1 MSCPIWKA
9 IQSKMREAAYEATG
23 AVERDSDIVR
33 SLGTA
38 GTAFFGSFYEL
49 REIQR
54 RAIPPIRAGR
64 NVLVASATASGKTE
78 AILAPLIART
88 LEEAPWNVP
97 RVRVLLIAPTRALVN
112 DLTVRIEGPL
122 NRLGVTCGRQT
133 SDHRDKDKT
142 PFVLVTTPESF
153 DSMLVRD
160 ARLHAG
166 RMVDHLLAGVMS
178 VFVDEAHLFDGTA
191 RGDQLSWLLGR
202 LRRLRRLDVEQATG
216 GRSLAFQ
223 LSAGSATVSDP
234 EGLASRLLDAEAEVV
249 RVEGTREIEV
259 FGPTDASGWFPIEPS
274 MEIATL
280 RDRLEPVPGP
290 EFAEEAGRRIWQALS
305 DDDEYMRKA
314 LVFVPTRRLCDTF
327 SAHLSGALRRRRE
340 LKVFAH
346 HGSLSRNRRE
356 RAERGFASARDAVLV
371 ATTTLEVGVDIGD
384 VDLVALVGAPPDT
397 RSLLQRIGRAGRRIG
412 RTRVLALPRSEIEQ
426 AALASMLL
434 SARDGAL
441 EPQGYGRRWSVF
453 VQQAAS
459 FVAQG
464 RPRGRRCSDLLGLAR
479 DIWPEESAGT
489 ADAIVGNLLNSECLV
504 EHHGRLA
511 LGESWA
517 DAFDEGG
524 RGMHANLDSSGGG
537 IPVVDASTGETVA
550 HVAQRPTGGRDLA
563 LGGQRWD
570 VQEGGGGEILLKP
583 KGVGGA
589 REGFQYMA
597 RSAPTG
603 LEYAV
608 HVRRGL
614 GLGESDAPIL
624 DCPDGPIWLHFG
636 GSGFQTLLCALMPDL
651 RPTAGLAGIAVAG
664 GRIDGTLLGELAS
677 QEAALHRAIES
688 HFAVLEP
695 VLSVGPFQRHLPE
708 EYRRRVVDKL
718 IDVPAFQ
725 RWLRTRHVWEMTR
738 DDPRWSPVE
747 AALHAGA

>member
-1 MSCPIWKA
+1 MSNVHDEGA
-9 IQSKMREAAYEATG
+9 REIAG
-23 AVERDSDIVR
+23 VMGSDSDIVK
-33 SLGTA
+33 SLGTV
-38 GTAFFGSFYEL
+38 GTAFFGSFCEL

-54 RAIPPIRAGR
+54 RAVPPIRLGR

-88 LEEAPWNVP
+88 LEEAPGEVP

-112 DLTVRIEGPL
+112 DLTARVEGPL

-133 SDHRDKDKT
+133 SDHRDKGKE

-160 ARLHAG
+160 AKLQAG

-178 VFVDEAHLFDGTA
+178 VFVDEAHLFDGTP

-202 LRRLRRLDVEQATG
+202 LRRLRRLNVERTTG
-216 GRSLAFQ
+216 GRPLALQ
-223 LSAGSATVSDP
+223 LCAGSATVSDP
-234 EGLASRLLDAEAEVV
+234 KGLADRLVDTGAEVV
-249 RVEGTREIEV
+249 RVEGLREVEM
-259 FGPTDASGWFPIEPS
+259 FGPSNAPGWISLDPS
-274 MEIATL
+274 MDIATL
-280 RDRLEPVPGP
+280 CDQLEPVPSAG
-290 EFAEEAGRRIWQALS
+290 FAEEAGHRIWQALS
-305 DDDEYMRKA
+305 NDGDFMRKA
-314 LVFVPTRRLCDTF
+314 LVFVPTRQLCDTF
-327 SAHLSGALRRRRE
+327 SAHLFGALRRRRE
-340 LKVFAH
+340 LKVLAH

-356 RAERGFASARDAVLV
+356 HAERDFASARDAVLV

-434 SARDGAL
+434 SARDGVL
-441 EPQGYGRRWSVF
+441 ERWGYGCRWSVF

-464 RPRGRRCSDLLGLAR
+464 KPRGRRRSDLLELAH
-479 DIWPEESAGT
+479 DVWPEESTGT
-489 ADAIVGNLLNSECLV
+489 ADAIVENLLNTEYLV
-504 EHHGRLA
+504 QHHGRLS

-524 RGMHANLDSSGGG
+524 KGMHANLDSSGGG

-550 HVAQRPTGGRDLA
+550 HVAKRPAEARDLA

-570 VQEGGGGEILLKP
+570 VQEGGTGEILLKP
-583 KGVGGA
+583 KGAGST
-589 REGFQYMA
+589 REGFRYIA

-603 LEYAV
+603 FEYAV
-608 HVRRGL
+608 HVRRGF
-614 GLGESDAPIL
+614 GLSESDAPIVHS
-624 DCPDGPIWLHFG
+624 PHGQIWLHFG
-636 GSGFQTLLCALMPDL
+636 GSGFQTLLCALVPHL
-651 RPTAGLAGIAVAG
+651 RPIGSLAGLAVAE
-664 GRIDGTLLGELAS
+664 GRVDGTLLAQLAS
-677 QEAALHRAIES
+677 RKERIDRTVES
-688 HFAVLEP
+688 HFAALES
-695 VLSVGPFQRHLPE
+695 VLSVGPFERYLPVE
-708 EYRRRVVDKL
+708 CRQRVVMELLD
-718 IDVPAFQ
+718 IPAF
-725 RWLRTRHVWEMTR
+725 RCWLRTRHVWEMVQ
-738 DDPRWSPVE
+738 DDPWWIHVQT
-747 AALHAGA
+747 ALLA

>member
-1 MSCPIWKA
+1 MESD
-9 IQSKMREAAYEATG
+9 G
-23 AVERDSDIVR
+23 DIVR
-33 SLGTA
+33 SLGTLGA
-38 GTAFFGSFYEL
+38 AFFGSFREL

-54 RAIPPIRAGR
+54 RAVPPIRSGR

-88 LEEAPWNVP
+88 LEETPGDLP
-97 RVRVLLIAPTRALVN
+97 RIRVLLIAPTRALVN
-112 DLTVRIEGPL
+112 DLSARIEGPL

-133 SDHRDKDKT
+133 SDHRDKGKA

-160 ARLHAG
+160 ARLCAG
-166 RMVDHLLAGVMS
+166 RVVDHLLAAVTS
-178 VFVDEAHLFDGTA
+178 VFVDEAHLFDGTT
-191 RGDQLSWLLGR
+191 RGDQLNWLLGR
-202 LRRLRRLDVEQATG
+202 LRRLRQLNVERATG
-216 GRSLAFQ
+216 GRPPALQ
-223 LSAGSATVSDP
+223 LCAGSATVGDP
-234 EGLASRLLDAEAEVV
+234 EGLAGRLLDSEAEVV

-259 FGPTDASGWFPIEPS
+259 FGPPDASGWFPLEPS

-280 RDRLEPVPGP
+280 RDRLEPVPST
-290 EFAEEAGRRIWQALS
+290 ELAEEAGRRIWEALS
-305 DDDEYMRKA
+305 NDGDNMRKA
-314 LVFVPTRRLCDTF
+314 LVFVPTRRLCDTL
-327 SAHLSGALRRRRE
+327 SAHLSGALPRRRKLE
-340 LKVFAH
+340 VFAH

-356 RAERGFASARDAVLV
+356 RAEHGLASARDAVLV

-384 VDLVALVGAPPDT
+384 VDLVALIGAPPDT

-412 RTRVLALPRSEIEQ
+412 RTRVLALPRSEIER

-434 SARDGAL
+434 SARDGVL
-441 EPQGYGRRWSVF
+441 EPRGYGRRWSVF
-453 VQQAAS
+453 VQQTAS

-464 RPRGRRCSDLLGLAR
+464 SPRGRRRSDLLELAR
-479 DIWPEESAGT
+479 GVWPEESAGT
-489 ADAIVGNLLNSECLV
+489 ADAIVENLLNTECLV

-537 IPVVDASTGETVA
+537 IPVVDASTGETIA
-550 HVAQRPTGGRDLA
+550 HVAQRPAEDRDLA

-583 KGVGGA
+583 KGVGGT
-589 REGFQYMA
+589 REGFRYVA

-624 DCPDGPIWLHFG
+624 DSPNGPIWLHFG
-636 GSGFQTLLCALMPDL
+636 GSGFQTLLCALVPDV
-651 RPTAGLAGIAVAG
+651 RPIGGLAGLAVAG
-664 GRIDGTLLGELAS
+664 RRIDGTLLGELAS
-677 QEAALHRAIES
+677 RKAGLDHAVESHYAALES
-688 HFAVLEP
+688 
-695 VLSVGPFQRHLPE
+695 VLSVGPFQRYLPDE
-708 EYRRRVVDKL
+708 CRRRVVAEL

-725 RWLRTRHVWEMTR
+725 CWLRTRDVWEMTG
-738 DDPRWSPVE
+738 DDPRWAHVRN
-747 AALHAGA
+747 ALLA

>member
-1 MSCPIWKA
+1 MH
-9 IQSKMREAAYEATG
+9 EDAYETTG
-23 AVERDSDIVR
+23 AMELDSDIVR

-88 LEEAPWNVP
+88 LKGAPRDIP

-112 DLTVRIEGPL
+112 DLTARIEGPL

-133 SDHRDKDKT
+133 SDHRDKGKT

-160 ARLHAG
+160 ARLQAG
-166 RMVDHLLAGVMS
+166 RVVDHLLAGVMS

-202 LRRLRRLDVEQATG
+202 LRRLRQLDVEQPTG
-216 GRSLAFQ
+216 SRSLALQ
-223 LSAGSATVSDP
+223 LCAGSATVSDP
-234 EGLASRLLDAEAEVV
+234 EGLASRLLGSEAEVV
-249 RVEGTREIEV
+249 RVEGTREVEV
-259 FGPTDASGWFPIEPS
+259 FGPTDASGWFPLEPS
-274 MEIATL
+274 MEIAAL
-280 RDRLEPVPGP
+280 RDRLEPMPGP

-305 DDDEYMRKA
+305 NDDEYMRKA
-314 LVFVPTRRLCDTF
+314 LVFVPTRRLCDTL
-327 SAHLSGALRRRRE
+327 SAHLSDSLRRRRE
-340 LKVFAH
+340 LEVFAH

-356 RAERGFASARDAVLV
+356 RAERGFASGRDAVLV

-426 AALASMLL
+426 AAIASMLL
-434 SARDGAL
+434 SARDGVL
-441 EPQGYGRRWSVF
+441 EPRGYGRRWSVF
-453 VQQAAS
+453 VQQTAS

-479 DIWPEESAGT
+479 DVWPEESTGT
-489 ADAIVGNLLNSECLV
+489 ADAIVENLLNTECLV

-550 HVAQRPTGGRDLA
+550 HVAQRPTEGRDLA

-597 RSAPTG
+597 RCAPTG

-614 GLGESDAPIL
+614 GLDESDAPIL

-651 RPTAGLAGIAVAG
+651 RPTAGLAGLAVAG
-664 GRIDGTLLGELAS
+664 GRINGTIMGELAS
-677 QEAALHRAIES
+677 RESALHQAVEG
-688 HFAVLEP
+688 HFAALEP

-708 EYRRRVVDKL
+708 ECRRRVVEEL
-718 IDVPAFQ
+718 IDVPAF
-725 RWLRTRHVWEMTR
+725 RHWLRTRRVWELTR
-738 DDPRWSPVE
+738 NDPRWTLVE
-747 AALHAGA
+747 GALRAGT

>member
-1 MSCPIWKA
+1 MGLVTNVH
-9 IQSKMREAAYEATG
+9 EANAQGNGGVVAS
-23 AVERDSDIVR
+23 DHDIVK

-38 GTAFFGSFYEL
+38 GTAFFGSFREL

-88 LEEAPWNVP
+88 LKEAPRDVP

-112 DLTVRIEGPL
+112 DLTARIEGPL
-122 NRLGVTCGRQT
+122 NRLGVTRGRQT
-133 SDHRDKDKT
+133 SDHRDKGKT

-160 ARLHAG
+160 ARLQAG

-216 GRSLAFQ
+216 DRLLALQ
-223 LSAGSATVSDP
+223 LCAGSATVSDP
-234 EGLASRLLDAEAEVV
+234 EGLASRLLDTEAEVV
-249 RVEGTREIEV
+249 RVEGTREVEV
-259 FGPTDASGWFPIEPS
+259 FGPTDASGWFPLEPS

-290 EFAEEAGRRIWQALS
+290 EFAEEAGQRIWQALS
-305 DDDEYMRKA
+305 NDDEYMRKV

-327 SAHLSGALRRRRE
+327 SAHLSDALRRRRE
-340 LKVFAH
+340 LEVFAH
-346 HGSLSRNRRE
+346 HGSLSQNRRE
-356 RAERGFASARDAVLV
+356 RAERDFASARDAVLV

-426 AALASMLL
+426 AALTSMLL
-434 SARDGAL
+434 SARDGVL
-441 EPQGYGRRWSVF
+441 EPRGYGRRWSVF
-453 VQQAAS
+453 VQQTAS

-464 RPRGRRCSDLLGLAR
+464 RPRGRRCSDLLALAR
-479 DIWPEESAGT
+479 DVWPEEPAGT
-489 ADAIVGNLLNSECLV
+489 ADSIVENLLNTECLV

-511 LGESWA
+511 LGELWA
-517 DAFDEGG
+517 DAFDESG
-524 RGMHANLDSSGGG
+524 RGMHANFDSSGGG

-550 HVAQRPTGGRDLA
+550 HVAQRPAEGRDLA

-570 VQEGGGGEILLKP
+570 VQEGGSGEILLKP

-603 LEYAV
+603 FEYAV

-624 DCPDGPIWLHFG
+624 DCPGGPIWLHFG

-651 RPTAGLAGIAVAG
+651 RPTAGLAGLAVSG
-664 GRIDGTLLGELAS
+664 GRIDGTLLGELTS
-677 QEAALHRAIES
+677 RESALHQAVDS
-688 HFAVLEP
+688 HFADLEP

-708 EYRRRVVDKL
+708 ECRRRVVEEL
-718 IDVPAFQ
+718 IDVPAFR
-725 RWLRTRHVWEMTR
+725 RWLKTRHVWEMTR
-738 DDPRWSPVE
+738 DDHGWPLVE
-747 AALHAGA
+747 AALPAGN

>member
-1 MSCPIWKA
+1 MSRPTSTA
-9 IQSKMREAAYEATG
+9 TVPNAHDEDARENAGVMTS
-23 AVERDSDIVR
+23 DSDIVG
-33 SLGTA
+33 SLGTV
-38 GTAFFGSFYEL
+38 GTAFFGSFREL

-54 RAIPPIRAGR
+54 RAVPPIRSGR

-88 LEEAPWNVP
+88 LGEVPAGVP

-112 DLTVRIEGPL
+112 DLTARIEGPL
-122 NRLGVTCGRQT
+122 TRLGVTCGRQT
-133 SDHRDKDKT
+133 SDHRDKGKA

-160 ARLHAG
+160 ARLQAG
-166 RMVDHLLAGVMS
+166 AVVDHLLAGVMS

-202 LRRLRRLDVEQATG
+202 LRRLRQLHVERATG
-216 GRSLAFQ
+216 SRPLALQ
-223 LSAGSATVSDP
+223 LCAGSATVSDSK
-234 EGLASRLLDAEAEVV
+234 GLAGRLLGTEAEVV
-249 RVEGTREIEV
+249 RVEGTREVEV
-259 FGPTDASGWFPIEPS
+259 FGPPGASGWYSLQES
-274 MEIATL
+274 MQIATL
-280 RDRLEPVPGP
+280 RDRLEPVSSAG
-290 EFAEEAGRRIWQALS
+290 FAEEAARRIWQALS
-305 DDDEYMRKA
+305 NDGDYVRKA

-327 SAHLSGALRRRRE
+327 SAHLSGALPRRRE

-346 HGSLSRNRRE
+346 HGSLFRNRRE

-384 VDLVALVGAPPDT
+384 VDLVALIGAPPDT

-412 RTRVLALPRSEIEQ
+412 RTRVLALPRSEIER

-434 SARDGAL
+434 SARDGVL
-441 EPQGYGRRWSVF
+441 EPRGYGRRWSVF

-464 RPRGRRCSDLLGLAR
+464 RPRGRRRSDLRELAH
-479 DIWPEESAGT
+479 DVWPEESGGT
-489 ADAIVGNLLNSECLV
+489 ADSIVENLLDTECLV

-517 DAFDEGG
+517 DTFDEGG
-524 RGMHANLDSSGGG
+524 RGIHANLDSSGGG

-550 HVAQRPTGGRDLA
+550 HVAQRPAEDRDLA

-570 VQEGGGGEILLKP
+570 VQAGGGGEILLKP
-583 KGVGGA
+583 KGAGGT
-589 REGFQYMA
+589 REGFRYAA

-614 GLGESDAPIL
+614 GLSDSDAPVL
-624 DCPDGPIWLHFG
+624 DSPDGRIWLHFG
-636 GSGFQTLLCALMPDL
+636 GSGFQTLLCALVPDI
-651 RPTAGLAGIAVAG
+651 RPIGGLAGLAVAG
-664 GRIDGTLLGELAS
+664 GPIDGTLLCELAS
-677 QEAALHRAIES
+677 RTARLGHAVES
-688 HFAVLEP
+688 HFADLEP
-695 VLSVGPFQRHLPE
+695 VLSVGPFQRHLPDE
-708 EYRRRVVDKL
+708 CRRRIVVDL
-718 IDVPAFQ
+718 FDVPAFR
-725 RWLRTRHVWEMTR
+725 RWLTTRRVWEMAGN
-738 DDPRWSPVE
+738 DPRWTRVQ
-747 AALHAGA
+747 AALLA

>member
-1 MSCPIWKA
+1 MES
-9 IQSKMREAAYEATG
+9 
-23 AVERDSDIVR
+23 DSDIVR
-33 SLGTA
+33 SLGTV
-38 GTAFFGSFYEL
+38 GTAFFGSFPEL

-54 RAIPPIRAGR
+54 RAVPPIRSGR

-88 LEEAPWNVP
+88 LEEAPGDVP

-112 DLTVRIEGPL
+112 DLTARIERPL

-133 SDHRDKDKT
+133 SDHRDKGKA

-160 ARLHAG
+160 ARLQAG
-166 RMVDHLLAGVMS
+166 RVVDHLLAGVMS

-191 RGDQLSWLLGR
+191 RGDQLSWLFGR
-202 LRRLRRLDVEQATG
+202 LRRLRRLNVKRATG
-216 GRSLAFQ
+216 GRPLALQ
-223 LSAGSATVSDP
+223 LCAGSATVSDP
-234 EGLASRLLDAEAEVV
+234 EGLAGQLLDTEAEVV
-249 RVEGTREIEV
+249 RVEGTREVEV
-259 FGPTDASGWFPIEPS
+259 FGPRDASGWFPLEPS

-280 RDRLEPVPGP
+280 RDRLEPVPSAG
-290 EFAEEAGRRIWQALS
+290 FAEEAGRRIWQALS
-305 DDDEYMRKA
+305 NDGDYMRKV

-327 SAHLSGALRRRRE
+327 SAHLSGALPRWRE
-340 LKVFAH
+340 LEVFAH

-384 VDLVALVGAPPDT
+384 VDLVALIGAPPDT
-397 RSLLQRIGRAGRRIG
+397 RALLQRIGRAGRRIG
-412 RTRVLALPRSEIEQ
+412 RTRVLALPRSEIEH

-434 SARDGAL
+434 SARDGVL
-441 EPQGYGRRWSVF
+441 EPRGYGRRWSVF
-453 VQQAAS
+453 VQQTAS

-464 RPRGRRCSDLLGLAR
+464 RLRGRRRSDLLELAR
-479 DIWPEESAGT
+479 DVWPEELAGT
-489 ADAIVGNLLNSECLV
+489 ADAIVENLLNTECLV

-550 HVAQRPTGGRDLA
+550 HVAQWPAEDRDLA

-583 KGVGGA
+583 KGAGGT
-589 REGFQYMA
+589 REGFRYAA

-624 DCPDGPIWLHFG
+624 DSPDGPIWLHFG
-636 GSGFQTLLCALMPDL
+636 GSRFQTLLCALVPDL
-651 RPTAGLAGIAVAG
+651 RPIGGLAGLAVAG
-664 GRIDGTLLGELAS
+664 SRIDGTLLGELAS
-677 QEAALHRAIES
+677 RKAGLGHAIES
-688 HFAVLEP
+688 HFAALEL
-695 VLSVGPFQRHLPE
+695 VLSVGPFQRHLPDE
-708 EYRRRVVDKL
+708 CRRKVVAEL
-718 IDVPAFQ
+718 IDVPAFR

-738 DDPRWSPVE
+738 DEPCWEHVQT
-747 AALHAGA
+747 ALLA

>member
-1 MSCPIWKA
+1 MRMHAKRREPWKVT
-9 IQSKMREAAYEATG
+9 AT
-23 AVERDSDIVR
+23 S
-33 SLGTA
+33 SNLSGTV
-38 GTAFFGSFYEL
+38 GTAFFGSFREL

-54 RAIPPIRAGR
+54 RAVPPIRSGR

-88 LEEAPWNVP
+88 LEDAPRDLP

-112 DLTVRIEGPL
+112 DLSARIEGPL

-133 SDHRDKDKT
+133 SDHRDKGKA

-160 ARLHAG
+160 ARLRAG
-166 RMVDHLLAGVMS
+166 RVVDHLLAGVTS

-202 LRRLRRLDVEQATG
+202 LRRLRQLNVERATG
-216 GRSLAFQ
+216 GRPPALQ
-223 LSAGSATVSDP
+223 LCAGSATVSVP
-234 EGLASRLLDAEAEVV
+234 EGLAGRLLDSEAEVV
-249 RVEGTREIEV
+249 RVEGTRGIEV
-259 FGPTDASGWFPIEPS
+259 FGPPDASGWFPLEPS

-280 RDRLEPVPGP
+280 RDRLEPVPSAG
-290 EFAEEAGRRIWQALS
+290 FAEEAGRRIWEALS
-305 DDDEYMRKA
+305 NDGDYMRKA
-314 LVFVPTRRLCDTF
+314 LVFVPTRRLCDTL
-327 SAHLSGALRRRRE
+327 SAHLSGALPRRRE
-340 LKVFAH
+340 LEVFAH

-356 RAERGFASARDAVLV
+356 RAERGLASARDAVLV
-371 ATTTLEVGVDIGD
+371 ATTTLEVGIDIGD
-384 VDLVALVGAPPDT
+384 VDLVALIGAPPDT

-412 RTRVLALPRSEIEQ
+412 RTRVLALPRSEIEE

-434 SARDGAL
+434 SARDGVL
-441 EPQGYGRRWSVF
+441 EPRGYGRRWSVF
-453 VQQAAS
+453 VQQTAS

-464 RPRGRRCSDLLGLAR
+464 GPRGRRRSDLLELAH
-479 DIWPEESAGT
+479 DVWPEESAGT
-489 ADAIVGNLLNSECLV
+489 ADAIVENLLNTECLV
-504 EHHGRLA
+504 EHRGRLA

-550 HVAQRPTGGRDLA
+550 HVARRPAEDRDLA

-583 KGVGGA
+583 KGAGGT
-589 REGFQYMA
+589 REGFRYAA

-614 GLGESDAPIL
+614 ELGESDAPLL
-624 DCPDGPIWLHFG
+624 DSPDGLIWLHFG
-636 GSGFQTLLCALMPDL
+636 GSGFQTLLCALVPGL
-651 RPTAGLAGIAVAG
+651 RPIGGLAGLAVAG
-664 GRIDGTLLGELAS
+664 SRIDATSLDELAS
-677 QEAALHRAIES
+677 GQARLVHAIES

-695 VLSVGPFQRHLPE
+695 ALSVGPFQRHLPDE
-708 EYRRRVVDKL
+708 CRRQVVAEL
-718 IDVPAFQ
+718 IDVPAF
-725 RWLRTRHVWEMTR
+725 RCWLRTRHVWEMTR
-738 DDPRWSPVE
+738 DDRRWAHVRT
-747 AALHAGA
+747 ALLA